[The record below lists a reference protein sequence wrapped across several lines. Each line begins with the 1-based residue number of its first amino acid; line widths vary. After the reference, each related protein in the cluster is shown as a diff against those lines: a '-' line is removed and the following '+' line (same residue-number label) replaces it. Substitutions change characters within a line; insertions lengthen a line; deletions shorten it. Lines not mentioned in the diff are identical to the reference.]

1 MVAYSDLLG
10 IQAFLFRW
18 EFLAIIVEKMG
29 FVLRIRGFCPM
40 NSRTL

>member
-18 EFLAIIVEKMG
+18 EFLAIIVEKTGVRFKNQG
-29 FVLRIRGFCPM
+29 FLPDE
-40 NSRTL
+40 